1 MLFPNIV
8 CHKKIKIETKNDCLR
23 KTILK
28 AFHNIE
34 HEPFKISMEIF
45 LPIDFAYIVY
55 AHCMCTKRDLLKSQ
69 GNNCLPLKIRN
80 SPKTELIECEVCKGF
95 TFALLS
101 QMSLCDCCSCES
113 PTTFKTINSTVNHS
127 QN

>member
-1 MLFPNIV
+1 MIV
-8 CHKKIKIETKNDCLR
+8 LEKQF
-23 KTILK
+23 LK

-80 SPKTELIECEVCKGF
+80 SSKTELMSVKS
-95 TFALLS
+95 AKVSPLL
-101 QMSLCDCCSCES
+101 CFHRCPCVTAV
-113 PTTFKTINSTVNHS
+113 PVNP
-127 QN
+127 QQFLKQ